1 MRNSAIPFVTLFGW
15 EVIRALAGYTLVVE
29 AVFDWPGLGSLA
41 ILAINQRD
49 FYLIQ
54 TIVLRRRRDGRD
66 RQHRHRRHLQADR
79 PAGCKLS

>member
-1 MRNSAIPFVTLFGW
+1 M
-15 EVIRALAGYTLVVE
+15 IRALAGFTLVVE

-54 TIVLRRRRDGRD
+54 TIVFVVAVMVVLVNIAIDVTY
-66 RQHRHRRHLQADR
+66 
-79 PAGCKLS
+79 KLIDPRVKLT